1 MFISYNKNCTCRQ
14 IIAYK
19 NLIEAIENLS
29 ISIAI
34 GFFFFVHGKLGAYD
48 YGEYIK
54 AESLALDHLQSANHF
69 LQDLHGIFDASESDQ
84 LNEWYFKIVETT
96 INKPIER
103 DIFGNR
109 RKVILNKT
117 STIDEEMATNYY
129 DFMHKVVLMKIEA
142 LQSRIKNDIR

>member
-1 MFISYNKNCTCRQ
+1 M
-14 IIAYK
+14 
-19 NLIEAIENLS
+19 
-29 ISIAI
+29 
-34 GFFFFVHGKLGAYD
+34 GAYD

-103 DIFGNR
+103 DIFGNK
-109 RKVILNKT
+109 RKVILNNT
-117 STIDEEMATNYY
+117 STINQEMATNYY
-129 DFMHKVVLMKIEA
+129 NFMNKIVLMKIEA